1 MTILTMVI
9 LRFFTLPIVSKGM
22 TVRVIARANF
32 KVGIANGE
40 KSKLHFHSSPDGATI
55 VPLDNDHVYV
65 GNSEVTAGEKIR

>member
-1 MTILTMVI
+1 
-9 LRFFTLPIVSKGM
+9 M